1 MEKKFSNTILVPTDF
16 SEVCENAIVHGAEMA
31 RSLGFKL
38 CLLHVVNRETRS
50 KLEKESQDLSYI
62 VKLLSGLQDTYKKK
76 YNIAVEK
83 AIVEGSIFSAIHE
96 VAREIKANMIVLGT
110 HGKKGLQHV
119 FGSYALRVVLE
130 SPVPV
135 IVVQKKSFGKGY
147 RNIVFP
153 ISNDLEVRQKVQ
165 TALNISKLFD
175 SKVHLYQSKE
185 RDAALTSRVAI
196 ITKQIKSLLD
206 ASKVRNEVVT
216 APRTSGF
223 AGQLLSYAVLKKADL
238 IMIMTQP
245 NVDVPGFRLSE
256 WDEKLMF
263 NDAQIP
269 VMLINPLDVVI
280 NFMESSSAY

>member
-16 SEVCENAIVHGAEMA
+16 SEVCENAIIHGAEIA
-31 RSLGFKL
+31 SSLGFKL
-38 CLLHVVNRETRS
+38 CLLHVVNKETKARL
-50 KLEKESQDLSYI
+50 KKEDQDLSYI
-62 VKLLSGLQDTYKKK
+62 IKQLAGLQETYKKK
-76 YNIAVEK
+76 YKIIVEK
-83 AIVEGSIFSAIHE
+83 VIVEGSIFSAIHE

-130 SPVPV
+130 SPAPV

-147 RNIVFP
+147 RNIIFP
-153 ISNDLEVRQKVQ
+153 ISNDLEARQKVQ
-165 TALNISKLFD
+165 TALKISKQFD
-175 SKVHLYQSKE
+175 SKIHLFRSKE
-185 RDAALTSRVAI
+185 KDAALASRVAI
-196 ITKQIKSLLD
+196 ITAQIKEILD
-206 ASKVRNEVVT
+206 ANKVKNEVVT
-216 APRTSGF
+216 ASRTTGF
-223 AGQLLSYAVLKKADL
+223 PGQLLSYAVLHKADM

-245 NVDVPGFRLSE
+245 NVDVPGFSLSE

-280 NFMESSSAY
+280 NYWESSSLF

>member
-1 MEKKFSNTILVPTDF
+1 MEKKFNNIILVPTDF
-16 SEVCENAIVHGAEMA
+16 SEVCENAIVHGAEIA
-31 RSLGFKL
+31 KSLGFKL
-38 CLLHVVNRETRS
+38 CLLHVVNRETKSRL
-50 KLEKESQDLSYI
+50 KKESQDLSHLI
-62 VKLLSGLQDTYKKK
+62 KQLAGLQDTYTKK
-76 YNIAVEK
+76 YKICVEK
-83 AIVEGSIFSAIHE
+83 VIVEGTIFHAIHE

-153 ISNDLEVRQKVQ
+153 ISNDLEARQKVQ
-165 TALNISKLFD
+165 TALKISKLFD
-175 SKVHLYQSKE
+175 SKVHLFQSKE
-185 RDAALTSRVAI
+185 KDAGLASRVAI
-196 ITKQIKSLLD
+196 ITKQIKDILTEN
-206 ASKVRNEVVT
+206 KVRNEVVS
-216 APRTSGF
+216 ASRGSGF
-223 AGQLLSYAVLKKADL
+223 AGQLLSYAVLHKADL

-245 NVDVPGFRLSE
+245 NVDVPGFSLSE

-280 NFMESSSAY
+280 NFMESSSVF

>member
-1 MEKKFSNTILVPTDF
+1 MEKKFNNIILVPTDF
-16 SEVCENAIVHGAEMA
+16 SEVCENAINHGAEIA

-38 CLLHVVNRETRS
+38 CLLHVINRETRS
-50 KLEKESQDLSYI
+50 KLKKEDQDLSSV
-62 VKLLSGLQDTYKKK
+62 VKQLAGLQETYKKK
-76 YNIAVEK
+76 FRIPVEK
-83 AIVEGSIFSAIHE
+83 VLVEGSIFTAIHE
-96 VAREIKANMIVLGT
+96 VAREIRANIIVLGT

-153 ISNDLEVRQKVQ
+153 VSNDLEPRQKVQ
-165 TALNISKLFD
+165 TALKISKLFD
-175 SKVHLYQSKE
+175 SKLHLFKSKE
-185 RDAALTSRVAI
+185 KDAALVSRVAI
-196 ITKQIKSLLD
+196 ITRQIEEILAENKVTYEVAT
-206 ASKVRNEVVT
+206 ASK
-216 APRTSGF
+216 ASGF
-223 AGQLLSYAVLKKADL
+223 ASQVLSYAVLNKADL

-245 NVDVPGFRLSE
+245 NVDVPGFSLSE

-269 VMLINPLDVVI
+269 VMLINPMNVVI
-280 NFMESSSAY
+280 NYMESSSMF